1 MFTKLRISSHNLHI
15 ETGRHKRPKK
25 TPVENR
31 YCRPLLI
38 VLVKILKM
46 KCTLFVTVNYI
57 KIYVPNFL
65 KKSLILCA
73 IFLISHLNKNLL

>member
-25 TPVENR
+25 
-31 YCRPLLI
+31 LLLKIDIVII

-57 KIYVPNFL
+57 KETYH
-65 KKSLILCA
+65 S
-73 IFLISHLNKNLL
+73 